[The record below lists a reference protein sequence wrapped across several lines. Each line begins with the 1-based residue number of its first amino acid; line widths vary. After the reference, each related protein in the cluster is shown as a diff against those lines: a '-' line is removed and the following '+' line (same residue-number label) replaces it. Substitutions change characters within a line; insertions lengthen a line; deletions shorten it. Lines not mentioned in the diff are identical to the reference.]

1 MANDD
6 EVFKNFLIEIAER
19 LAEFDQG
26 LRELE
31 QAMTS
36 PVAKFAP
43 QAATKPSS

>member
-31 QAMTS
+31 QAYIGL
-36 PVAKFAP
+36 
-43 QAATKPSS
+43 ATNWL

>member
-31 QAMTS
+31 QAYNVKYKRSSLVNS
-36 PVAKFAP
+36 PA
-43 QAATKPSS
+43 